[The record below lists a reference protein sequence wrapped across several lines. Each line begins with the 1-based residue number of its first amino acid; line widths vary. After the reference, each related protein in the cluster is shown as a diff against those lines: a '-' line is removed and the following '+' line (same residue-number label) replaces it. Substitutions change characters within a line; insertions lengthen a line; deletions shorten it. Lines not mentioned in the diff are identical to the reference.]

1 MSATSGLTFKLHP
14 LVILNISDHHTR
26 VKAQRNGMAMRVL
39 GCVLGIQTGRTVEI
53 FNSFELK
60 YDVLSDAAMVTEQDD
75 VSMAKDT
82 NGAGNIVL
90 DSEFLQTKI
99 EQCMD
104 LLLNI

>member
-1 MSATSGLTFKLHP
+1 MSSTSGLTFKLHP

-26 VKAQRNGMAMRVL
+26 VKAQGNGMALRVL

-60 YDVLSDAAMVTEQDD
+60 YDILSDAAMVTEQEGIPT
-75 VSMAKDT
+75 AKDT
-82 NGAGNIVL
+82 NAAGNIIL

-99 EQCMD
+99 EQCMVQLPD
-104 LLLNI
+104 I